1 MELRH
6 GIIGTLKPHHSL
18 SFAKRTI
25 SEVDY
30 PKAFCPIASFSLA
43 TIALAVF
50 SLSSTFLQSHNGIL
64 FGDEERKRKIGEGET
79 VLPLP
84 GCKHEE
90 VLENNLSVM
99 VNTTRAKET
108 VESTLAVSIRW
119 LQMLQLVVRQP
130 KWLHAPIRDS
140 RSQLLLGD
148 GVIEQT
154 VTDEVDKQVFVH
166 PRLIVLEKV
175 WMFLD
180 EAYDII
186 DLLLRRLKTPPTTS
200 VDDELIS
207 WDLPAVTAKADER
220 GIFQAVSSVELIASI
235 LQHILNTNFAEKVIV
250 GQATTAVIGE
260 RLVRVVSHESII
272 FCFISYLSSKTP
284 SISHFVGNMVR
295 HGLEIAG
302 CNVIGRVNTR
312 FEVWSWRMT
321 VDIDDR

>member
-1 MELRH
+1 
-6 GIIGTLKPHHSL
+6 
-18 SFAKRTI
+18 
-25 SEVDY
+25 
-30 PKAFCPIASFSLA
+30 
-43 TIALAVF
+43 
-50 SLSSTFLQSHNGIL
+50 
-64 FGDEERKRKIGEGET
+64 
-79 VLPLP
+79 
-84 GCKHEE
+84 
-90 VLENNLSVM
+90 
-99 VNTTRAKET
+99 
-108 VESTLAVSIRW
+108 
-119 LQMLQLVVRQP
+119 
-130 KWLHAPIRDS
+130 
-140 RSQLLLGD
+140 
-148 GVIEQT
+148 
-154 VTDEVDKQVFVH
+154 
-166 PRLIVLEKV
+166 
-175 WMFLD
+175 MFLD

-312 FEVWSWRMT
+312 FEVGSWRMT